1 MTPAPLT
8 TKLLLRRSRPAA
20 GTRIATPTS
29 GHGEKRRGRPSPGAM
44 ARFLLQALFNMLV
57 THLPG
62 HWLRQGWL
70 RMLGAHI
77 GSGTIIFRGATV
89 LGAQELRL
97 GERVHIGFRVV
108 LDARGGITVAN
119 DVNISSDSQIITAKH
134 EVHSPN
140 FEREVAPVVIEHHV
154 WAATR
159 TMILAGVRVGAGA
172 VIAAG
177 GVVVRDV
184 PPGTVVA
191 GVPAKPIGRRRSD
204 LTYRLEA
211 RRPPLY

>member
-1 MTPAPLT
+1 
-8 TKLLLRRSRPAA
+8 
-20 GTRIATPTS
+20 
-29 GHGEKRRGRPSPGAM
+29 
-44 ARFLLQALFNMLV
+44 MLV

-77 GSGTIIFRGATV
+77 GSGTIVFRGATV
-89 LGAQELRL
+89 FGAQELRL
-97 GERVHIGFRVV
+97 GQRVHIGFRVV
-108 LDARGGITVAN
+108 LDARGGITVAD

-134 EVHSPN
+134 ELHSPN
-140 FEREVAPVVIEHHV
+140 FERQVAPVVIEHHV

-177 GVVVRDV
+177 AVVVRDV
-184 PPGTVVA
+184 PPGTVVG
-191 GVPAKPIGRRRSD
+191 GVPARPIGRRRSD
-204 LTYRLEA
+204 LTYRLEG